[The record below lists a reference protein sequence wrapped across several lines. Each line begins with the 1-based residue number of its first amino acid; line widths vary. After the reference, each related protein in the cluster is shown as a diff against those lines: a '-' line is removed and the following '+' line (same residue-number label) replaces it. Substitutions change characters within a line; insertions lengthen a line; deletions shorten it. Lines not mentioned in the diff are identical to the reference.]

1 MSLWGFWGAGIAYF
15 MTTFAFVFGGIFWLC
30 SEGNTLRE
38 TKRQSS
44 IMSGVIAC
52 TIGTWVLAFG
62 VYVYGYFWDNSSH
75 YYFYLLAP
83 WGLAI
88 FGVKLRNRWVKQY
101 ARVKHAKEE
110 QWQKH
115 WRELLGEDTEELP
128 PYTHDYELYSG
139 IWQANEALQ
148 EQCFAAL
155 PHGKAVYERVKA
167 FQTMASPAG
176 DINNQVLLSKLD
188 QLEDEIIQ
196 VLEQHSQK
204 KVSIETGAG
213 TLHKES
219 KRNVYHHENG
229 PTEEQLY
236 DSINLQ
242 HDLDRELRNII
253 YDRLG
258 YDGEDEYFFLQAPL
272 EELTENKAAINWML
286 WGLVSDHFAVDPYQ
300 TALDLSL
307 MNAEPRWGQNE
318 RFVMITAQ

>member
-1 MSLWGFWGAGIAYF
+1 
-15 MTTFAFVFGGIFWLC
+15 TTFAFVFGGIFWLC

-110 QWQKH
+110 QWQKR

-213 TLHKES
+213 T
-219 KRNVYHHENG
+219 
-229 PTEEQLY
+229 
-236 DSINLQ
+236 
-242 HDLDRELRNII
+242 
-253 YDRLG
+253 
-258 YDGEDEYFFLQAPL
+258 
-272 EELTENKAAINWML
+272 
-286 WGLVSDHFAVDPYQ
+286 
-300 TALDLSL
+300 
-307 MNAEPRWGQNE
+307 
-318 RFVMITAQ
+318 